1 MTSTTGMDAHP
12 EVSEISDLAEGL
24 LPPGRSADVRDHLDG
39 CDLCSDVRTS
49 LDEIRNLLGTLPG
62 PPRMPADIAGRIDAA
77 LAAEALLDSTAP
89 ATVPRG
95 TVDASLPQGTVPTA
109 ADRPSGHAP
118 ASTGPGRGH
127 RARPRRRWA
136 RTLLVTA
143 STAAVLGLGGVLL
156 HSLDAGSA
164 PHDAAQKDMAT
175 NGVAQRP
182 GGSAEAKRNSSGA
195 GDLQTRVRDL
205 LGTQTSV
212 AGVNPESPANGSDT
226 PALTPLRTHS
236 VPLPPCVKNGIHRT
250 EQPLASA
257 HEPYEGTDAYLV
269 VLPHPGDP
277 AHVDLYVVDASC
289 TTEPGQVLRQGTY
302 AH

>member
-24 LPPGRSADVRDHLDG
+24 LPPGRSADVRGHLDG
-39 CDLCSDVRTS
+39 CALCSDVRTS

-89 ATVPRG
+89 AAVPRG
-95 TVDASLPQGTVPTA
+95 TAAAPFPPAPAPAA

-118 ASTGPGRGH
+118 APAGPGRG

-156 HSLDAGSA
+156 HSLDTGSTA
-164 PHDAAQKDMAT
+164 HDTAQQDAAT
-175 NGVAQRP
+175 HGVAQQP
-182 GGSAEAKRNSSGA
+182 GGSAEAKRNSSDA
-195 GDLQTRVRDL
+195 DALQSRVQDL
-205 LGTQTSV
+205 LGTQPSIAAGTS
-212 AGVNPESPANGSDT
+212 ESPALGSDT
-226 PALTPLRTHS
+226 PALTPLRTQS
-236 VPLPPCVKNGIHRT
+236 VPLPPCVRSGIHRS

-269 VLPHPGDP
+269 VLPHTGDP

-289 TTEPGQVLRQGTY
+289 TTGPGRVLREGTY

>member
-24 LPPGRSADVRDHLDG
+24 LPPGRSADVRGHLDG
-39 CDLCSDVRTS
+39 CALCSDVRTS

-89 ATVPRG
+89 PAVPRETADASVPRG
-95 TVDASLPQGTVPTA
+95 TAAA
-109 ADRPSGHAP
+109 ADRPTGHSP

-127 RARPRRRWA
+127 ARPRRRWA

-143 STAAVLGLGGVLL
+143 STVAVLGLGGVLL
-156 HSLDAGSA
+156 HSVDLTSNKTNDSARKDAGVHATARQPGESPNVAEAGSA
-164 PHDAAQKDMAT
+164 LKA
-175 NGVAQRP
+175 
-182 GGSAEAKRNSSGA
+182 
-195 GDLQTRVRDL
+195 RVHEL
-205 LGTQTSV
+205 LGLPAHVVSGKDPQ
-212 AGVNPESPANGSDT
+212 SPALGSDT
-226 PALTPLRTHS
+226 PATTPLRTQS
-236 VPLPPCVKNGIHRT
+236 VPLPPCVQNGIHRS

-277 AHVDLYVVDASC
+277 AHVDLYVVDAGCS
-289 TTEPGQVLRQGTY
+289 TKPGRVLRQDTY
-302 AH
+302 AR

>member
-24 LPPGRSADVRDHLDG
+24 LPPGRSAAVRGHLDG
-39 CDLCSDVRTS
+39 CELCSDVRTS

-77 LAAEALLDSTAP
+77 LAAEALLDATAP

-95 TVDASLPQGTVPTA
+95 TVDAAPSGTAPAA
-109 ADRPSGHAP
+109 ADRPSGHASAP
-118 ASTGPGRGH
+118 TGPGRGH
-127 RARPRRRWA
+127 ARPRRRWT

-143 STAAVLGLGGVLL
+143 STVAVLGLGGVLL
-156 HSLDAGSA
+156 HSLDGSSTA
-164 PHDAAQKDMAT
+164 HDAATKDMAT
-175 NGVAQRP
+175 NGVAQP
-182 GGSAEAKRNSSGA
+182 PAGSAEAKRNSSDA
-195 GDLQTRVRDL
+195 ADLQTRVHDL
-205 LGTQTSV
+205 LGTQPGI
-212 AGVNPESPANGSDT
+212 AGGKPESPSDGSDT
-226 PALTPLRTHS
+226 PGLTPLRTHA
-236 VPLPPCVKNGIHRT
+236 VPLPPCVRSGIHRS

-269 VLPHPGDP
+269 VLPRAGDP